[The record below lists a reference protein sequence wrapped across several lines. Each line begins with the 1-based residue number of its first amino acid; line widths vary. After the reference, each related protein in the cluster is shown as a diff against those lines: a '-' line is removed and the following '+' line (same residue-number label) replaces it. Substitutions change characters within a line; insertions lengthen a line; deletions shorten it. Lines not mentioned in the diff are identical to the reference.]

1 MAVEEETPVLE
12 SALERFRERDTLRR
26 SGKGTPLARFARGV
40 SDGVPEQI
48 SLEGFIKSSLVLPP
62 SLVVGLIAG
71 LGKIGGNFASLARLV
86 DQKKVD
92 KFFAVANADWAETTA
107 KFVGDDDP
115 AAKRAAGLMTT
126 VGTAGGGMVSYAVP
140 AIGFARIFNQAFK
153 VRPLIAT
160 LYADALVGFGGMS
173 PEEENIF
180 NLAKEASE
188 KGDRKTLAELGSI
201 LATDPNS
208 PEFVNRLRNAG
219 EAILMLGISE
229 EVIRGFKKL
238 ARAVKKGNNTAK
250 TIDAIKK
257 ELPPEQADKLEQIL
271 EPDPKNPKK
280 LGATV
285 DEVEEITGKSVEE
298 KPDPIDT
305 QTDEL
310 LTDAEKKLAVQEKFN
325 LPTDSDI
332 EKETVDKLMKS
343 IEDGLPIG
351 ADDLDTVVNT
361 KRLDEPLDNEDAFPT
376 STVDPKGQELEN
388 LEQMAKNILLTSKV
402 TEPTSS
408 ELKYLKNESV
418 KHDNIDPNSNLGKLL
433 SSISKDF
440 NEPDPKFKKEFDKKA
455 KEIQQQIDDA
465 KIKLEAKMKLEKEIE
480 QQIDEQDP
488 DLVKTKTKLAAMG
501 DPHFSVTTEEIMSV
515 YNADILKEMNEIADV
530 FEKGYVLSFTE
541 LEKATML
548 VKKSEGKFV
557 EPGINLGNSKKIRKM
572 LNEVKKIA
580 KGEIKN
586 EDLSPEHQVH
596 VAESYFSYFVGSHN
610 YNAEAGLSKYYPEEA
625 TTLMKKTKEQKD
637 VQIAE
642 EQLDQLIEEAKEAK
656 IKPTT
661 PSAPEMQEFKVTGKK
676 PGGSS
681 DGAEITDTATGIKY
695 IAKYPKN
702 IEQAAQEALASRV
715 YQLAGVYTP
724 EVKVI
729 TATVDGEKK
738 TMLVSEF
745 IEDLTPYNPDTVSPM
760 EIGRL
765 HATAAILK
773 DWDAVGLSKDNIVFV
788 TLPNGQTRLAQI
800 DAGGSLEFRAQ
811 GEFKDGEFN
820 SKAIEDW
827 ESLTDPKLGSLV
839 YKEAYAKDSIA
850 YMKGVEDAL
859 IRLSRIPEGTL
870 YSKEVGSYAS
880 AGIDSTKDLSKV
892 ITDRIENLKSDLEE
906 AIDMHGGIAIP
917 TTAPPVEGVDA
928 VIKDATFEPSTKNL
942 NKIDEKEFKDQK
954 AYIKRRISR
963 YINLPETKA
972 KKLGFDPSTPVTR
985 YEQYAGI
992 PGVKGSISATTLK
1005 EEEFVKEKTSEIP
1018 SDVGVGNLQAGSK
1031 LPTTPVS
1038 KDTYVGSQIKD
1049 VYDAERKDN
1058 LNFKDENTLSANMLI
1073 KGNFQALQSRIMA
1086 ALPAIKNADK
1096 TLKLMLDP
1104 HGGKHSF
1111 SNFKGKER
1119 TDEEAYGRH
1128 TGVFYA
1134 GPALNNAFI
1143 FKDGITTK
1151 EVTKVQEDL
1160 DLAIMDA
1167 VQGPKDG
1174 TPIKFLTL
1182 GKSINFHVPSNIMGS
1197 TLPLNPNYKELK
1209 IVYDNIKT
1217 SITDLKTTPSGKDII
1232 EAYADL
1238 IFANAYG
1245 SKMARALKSPGLS
1258 STVIPEGRITKFDY
1272 SPTTPQGKKQY
1283 KEFFGD
1289 KWLEE
1294 ASLPVGQVKIK
1305 GWSETESHG
1314 EAINIF
1320 LTSLNKGAKSPD
1332 DVYLTVPVADEVTDN
1347 YISYSKKSND
1357 KGITVDFLGRPPFA
1371 QATLSPVQAKDV
1383 VKEAS
1388 PKVKTQFYVDEKYK
1402 YISTIKPVVFKD
1414 KKPNEIDSKKSALFN
1429 SNAGLNVM
1437 KQYLGPIAVGASFIP
1452 MFISD
1457 EAEAEEVTVG
1467 LTEEEE
1473 LGFTPVMDETV
1484 SDKLLTGGMM
1494 PEEQPVEVVGE
1505 EEEETPLASFP
1516 ATGQE
1521 FSYEDVIQT
1530 EEDNDELDIDAQMN
1544 DLNLGE
1550 QVDDGQF
1557 NYVQ

>member
-86 DQKKVD
+86 DQKEVD

-140 AIGFARIFNQAFK
+140 AIGFARLFNQAFK
-153 VRPLIAT
+153 VRPLLAT

-180 NLAKEASE
+180 NVIKEKSEEGDVKWLADIAS
-188 KGDRKTLAELGSI
+188 I
-201 LATDPNS
+201 IATDPDSSEFGNRIANS
-208 PEFVNRLRNAG
+208 G
-219 EAILMLGISE
+219 EAVIFLGASE
-229 EVIRGFKKL
+229 AAIKGLKKL
-238 ARAVKKGNNTAK
+238 SRAFFKAKNTEK

-285 DEVEEITGKSVEE
+285 DEVEEITGKPVEE

-305 QTDEL
+305 QTEEV

-343 IEDGLPIG
+343 IEDGRLPIE
-351 ADDLDTVVNT
+351 ADDLDTVVN
-361 KRLDEPLDNEDAFPT
+361 KPT
-376 STVDPKGQELEN
+376 PDTL
-388 LEQMAKNILLTSKV
+388 
-402 TEPTSS
+402 
-408 ELKYLKNESV
+408 
-418 KHDNIDPNSNLGKLL
+418 
-433 SSISKDF
+433 
-440 NEPDPKFKKEFDKKA
+440 EPDPKFKKEFYKKA

-465 KIKLEAKMKLEKEIE
+465 KIKLE
-480 QQIDEQDP
+480 
-488 DLVKTKTKLAAMG
+488 
-501 DPHFSVTTEEIMSV
+501 
-515 YNADILKEMNEIADV
+515 
-530 FEKGYVLSFTE
+530 
-541 LEKATML
+541 
-548 VKKSEGKFV
+548 
-557 EPGINLGNSKKIRKM
+557 
-572 LNEVKKIA
+572 
-580 KGEIKN
+580 
-586 EDLSPEHQVH
+586 
-596 VAESYFSYFVGSHN
+596 
-610 YNAEAGLSKYYPEEA
+610 
-625 TTLMKKTKEQKD
+625 KEQKYEGHSPD
-637 VQIAE
+637 VQKKLK
-642 EQLDQLIEEAKEAK
+642 QLDNMIEDGKT
-656 IKPTT
+656 KPTKKST
-661 PSAPEMQEFKVTGKK
+661 IPSEPEMQEFKVTGKK

-738 TMLVSEF
+738 TMIVSEF

-773 DWDAVGLSKDNIVFV
+773 DWDAVGLSKDNIVRV
-788 TLPNGQTRLAQI
+788 KLPNGQTRLAQI

-811 GEFKDGEFN
+811 GEFKAGNFSD
-820 SKAIEDW
+820 KAIEEW
-827 ESLTDPKLGSLV
+827 ESIAKANESVFKG
-839 YKEAYAKDSIA
+839 AYDKDKIA
-850 YMKGVEDAL
+850 YMKGVEDA
-859 IRLSRIPEGTL
+859 ITRLSRIPEGTL
-870 YSKEVGSYAS
+870 SAREAESYAV

-892 ITDRIENLKSDLEE
+892 ITDRINNLKYDLEE
-906 AIDMHGGIAIP
+906 AIDIHNGLNIP
-917 TTAPPVEGVDA
+917 TKTVPVEGTDA
-928 VIKDATFEPSTKNL
+928 VIKDATFEPSTKNIDKAKVDAKKKTYIKK
-942 NKIDEKEFKDQK
+942 KIDTYK
-954 AYIKRRISR
+954 
-963 YINLPETKA
+963 NLPETKA
-972 KKLGFDPSTPVTR
+972 KKLGFDPSSSISR
-985 YEQYAGI
+985 FEQLAGV
-992 PGVKGSISATTLK
+992 PDKPATISATVLPEK
-1005 EEEFVKEKTSEIP
+1005 DFVALKTSKDKSE
-1018 SDVGVGNLQAGSK
+1018 VGVGEFDVDNTK
-1031 LPTTPVS
+1031 FPVTPLS
-1038 KDTYVGSQIKD
+1038 SDEYLSGKIQD
-1049 VYDAERKDN
+1049 VYDEELKTN
-1058 LNFKDENTLSANMLI
+1058 PNFKDKNKLPAPLLI
-1073 KGNFQALQSRIMA
+1073 KGNVQTLQSRLIEK
-1086 ALPAIKNADK
+1086 LKEIKDVDK
-1096 TLKLMLDP
+1096 TIKLMLDP
-1104 HGGKHSF
+1104 HGSTMYNLSKFRGS
-1111 SNFKGKER
+1111 KEA
-1119 TDEEAYGRH
+1119 DVKAYGRS
-1128 TGVFYA
+1128 TGVLYSA
-1134 GPALNNAFI
+1134 PAVNNAYI
-1143 FKDGITTK
+1143 FQDGITSG
-1151 EVTKVQEDL
+1151 EVTKL
-1160 DLAIMDA
+1160 KNTLIAGA
-1167 VQGPKDG
+1167 RKANQGTKGG

-1209 IVYDNIKT
+1209 PVYDNIKN
-1217 SITDLKTTPSGKDII
+1217 SITNLETTPSGKDII
-1232 EAYADL
+1232 QSYTDL
-1238 IFANAYG
+1238 IFTNAYG
-1245 SKMARALKSPGLS
+1245 SKMASSLQKSYLGG
-1258 STVIPEGRITKFDY
+1258 STAPKGRITKFDY
-1272 SPTTPQGKKQY
+1272 SPTTPQGKEQY

-1289 KWLEE
+1289 SWLEE
-1294 ASLPVGQVKIK
+1294 TDATHFNIK
-1305 GWSETESHG
+1305 GWSTTEGHG

-1320 LTSLNKGAKSPD
+1320 LTSLNRGAKDPNDVFLTIPVD
-1332 DVYLTVPVADEVTDN
+1332 DELTTHVRNTLGTQQGRIP
-1347 YISYSKKSND
+1347 YS
-1357 KGITVDFLGRPPFA
+1357 

-1383 VKEAS
+1383 VREAS
-1388 PKVKTQFYVDEKYK
+1388 PALQVKFRVGEQGK
-1402 YISTIKPVVFKD
+1402 YITTIKPIVFKTA
-1414 KKPNEIDSKKSALFN
+1414 KPNEIDSKKSALFN
-1429 SNAGLNVM
+1429 SNVGLNVM

-1452 MFISD
+1452 ALISN
-1457 EAEAEEVTVG
+1457 EAEAEEVTVEP
-1467 LTEEEE
+1467 TEEEE

-1494 PEEQPVEVVGE
+1494 PEEPPVELVGE
-1505 EEEETPLASFP
+1505 EEETPMASFP
-1516 ATGQE
+1516 ATEQD
-1521 FSYEDVIQT
+1521 FSYEDVIART
-1530 EEDNDELDIDAQMN
+1530 AVAEEEEDNDELDIDAQMN

>member
-1 MAVEEETPVLE
+1 MAIEEETPVLE
-12 SALERFRERDTLRR
+12 SALDRFRRRDTLRR
-26 SGKGTPLARFARGV
+26 RGKGTPLARFARGV
-40 SDGVPEQI
+40 SEGVPEQI

-62 SLVVGLIAG
+62 SIVVGFISG
-71 LGKIGGNFASLARLV
+71 LGKIGGNFASFARLL
-86 DQKKVD
+86 DQKEVD
-92 KFFAVANADWAETTA
+92 NFFARANADWAETTA

-188 KGDRKTLAELGSI
+188 NGDQETLAELASI

-208 PEFVNRLRNAG
+208 SEFENRIRNAG
-219 EAILMLGISE
+219 EAILMLGGSE
-229 EVIRGFKKL
+229 AIIKGFKKL

-257 ELPPEQADKLEQIL
+257 QLPPEQASKLEQIL
-271 EPDPKNPKK
+271 EPNPDNPNK

-285 DEVEEITGKSVEE
+285 DEVEEITGKPVEE
-298 KPDPIDT
+298 KPDPIDK
-305 QTDEL
+305 QTEEV
-310 LTDAEKKLAVQEKFN
+310 LTDAEKKLVVQEKFN
-325 LPTDSDI
+325 LPTSSNI

-343 IEDGLPIG
+343 IEDGF
-351 ADDLDTVVNT
+351 
-361 KRLDEPLDNEDAFPT
+361 PLET
-376 STVDPKGQELEN
+376 TR
-388 LEQMAKNILLTSKV
+388 AKA
-402 TEPTSS
+402 
-408 ELKYLKNESV
+408 LK
-418 KHDNIDPNSNLGKLL
+418 ID
-433 SSISKDF
+433 
-440 NEPDPKFKKEFDKKA
+440 EPDPEFKKEFDKKA
-455 KEIQQQIDDA
+455 KEIQQQID
-465 KIKLEAKMKLEKEIE
+465 
-480 QQIDEQDP
+480 EQDP
-488 DLVKTKTKLAAMG
+488 EVVKAKTKLAAMG
-501 DPHFSVTTEEIMSV
+501 DPHFSVTTEEIQFV
-515 YNADILKEMNEIADV
+515 YNADILKEMNDIADM
-530 FEKGYVLSFTE
+530 FEKGYVLSFPE

-586 EDLSPEHQVH
+586 EDLSPEHQAH
-596 VAESYFSYFVGSHN
+596 VAESYTNYFEGSHN
-610 YNAEAGLSKYYPEEA
+610 YNAGVGLHKYYPEEA

-642 EQLDQLIEEAKEAK
+642 KQLDQLIEEAKEAK

-681 DGAEITDTATGIKY
+681 DGAEITDIATGIKY

-745 IEDLTPYNPDTVSPM
+745 IEDLKPYNPDTVSPM
-760 EIGRL
+760 EMGRL
-765 HATAAILK
+765 HATAAVLR

-811 GEFKDGEFN
+811 GEFKAGDF
-820 SKAIEDW
+820 SDKAIEEW
-827 ESLTDPKLGSLV
+827 ESIAKANESVFKG
-839 YKEAYAKDSIA
+839 AYDKDKIA

-870 YSKEVGSYAS
+870 SAKEVGSYAG

-942 NKIDEKEFKDQK
+942 NKIDEKEFEDQK

-1005 EEEFVKEKTSEIP
+1005 EKDFVKEKTSEIP
-1018 SDVGVGNLQAGSK
+1018 SDVGVGFLPAGQTF
-1031 LPTTPVS
+1031 PITPVS
-1038 KDTYVGSQIKD
+1038 KDAYVGSQIKD
-1049 VYDAERKDN
+1049 VYDAEKIDN
-1058 LNFKDENTLSANMLI
+1058 PNFEDVNKLPANMLI
-1073 KGNFQALQSRIMA
+1073 KGNIQALQSRIMA
-1086 ALPAIKNADK
+1086 DLPAIKNADK

-1104 HGGKHSF
+1104 HGGKHTLS
-1111 SNFKGKER
+1111 SFKGKSD
-1119 TDEEAYGRH
+1119 TDAYGRS

-1134 GPALNNAFI
+1134 GPAFNNAFI

-1151 EVTKVQEDL
+1151 EVTKLKEDL
-1160 DLAIMDA
+1160 DSAIIDA
-1167 VQGPKDG
+1167 VQGPKSG

-1182 GKSINFHVPSNIMGS
+1182 GKSINFHVPNSIMGS
-1197 TLPLNPNYKELK
+1197 TLPSNPNYKELK

-1217 SITDLKTTPSGKDII
+1217 AITDLKTAPQGKDII
-1232 EAYADL
+1232 DAYTDL

-1245 SKMARALKSPGLS
+1245 SKMALALKSPGLS
-1258 STVIPEGRITKFDY
+1258 STVIPKGRITKFDY

-1289 KWLEE
+1289 EWLEE
-1294 ASLPVGQVKIK
+1294 ASLLVGQVRIK
-1305 GWSETESHG
+1305 GWSQTESNG

-1332 DVYLTVPVADEVTDN
+1332 DVYLTIPVADEVTSEFIN
-1347 YISYSKKSND
+1347 YSKIAD
-1357 KGITVDFLGRPPFA
+1357 KKNTKVDFLGRPPFA

-1452 MFISD
+1452 ALISD
-1457 EAEAEEVTVG
+1457 EAEAEEVPVEP
-1467 LTEEEE
+1467 TEEEE
-1473 LGFTPVMDETV
+1473 LGFTPVIDETV

-1494 PEEQPVEVVGE
+1494 PEEPPVV
-1505 EEEETPLASFP
+1505 EEEETPMASFP

-1530 EEDNDELDIDAQMN
+1530 AEEEEDNDELDIDAQMSN
-1544 DLNLGE
+1544 LNLGDQGNDE
-1550 QVDDGQF
+1550 QF
-1557 NYVQ
+1557 TYVQ